1 MEHCNE
7 EYKTRRTRVLL
18 GITGSV
24 AAVKGPEIAV
34 RLSKEVGADV
44 RVLLTRAGE
53 NFWNKAKEYDP
64 VSWQQFTKIR
74 DDTVK
79 ATQSDG
85 FSRNDDCSDH
95 AQNSEKEKG
104 KKKVCDIVDNDK
116 NCLGDGEI
124 IVHTANDEWKG
135 WDRLG
140 DPVLHIDLRNW
151 ADIILIAPL
160 SAHTLAK
167 LAVGMCD
174 DTLSCCVRA
183 WDFGHGV
190 RPGKPL
196 ILCPAMNTAM
206 WVHPITRSQLNL
218 ICDFSNNGAM
228 TRGGKSQV
236 HVVEPQEKT
245 LACGE
250 VGTGALAEVSK
261 IIQVTKEY
269 LEIYK
274 TT

>member
-124 IVHTANDEWKG
+124 IVHSKYACFGFPIWQFDVVFMQVLKLCYAPNDW
-135 WDRLG
+135 
-140 DPVLHIDLRNW
+140 
-151 ADIILIAPL
+151 
-160 SAHTLAK
+160 SAHAFDELK
-167 LAVGMCD
+167 
-174 DTLSCCVRA
+174 
-183 WDFGHGV
+183 
-190 RPGKPL
+190 
-196 ILCPAMNTAM
+196 
-206 WVHPITRSQLNL
+206 L
-218 ICDFSNNGAM
+218 IC
-228 TRGGKSQV
+228 
-236 HVVEPQEKT
+236 EK
-245 LACGE
+245 
-250 VGTGALAEVSK
+250 
-261 IIQVTKEY
+261 
-269 LEIYK
+269 
-274 TT
+274 